1 MISGDRIRLNHI
13 IQNENGLIYLLG
25 KDSYSL
31 QNNVLKSLEVVINGH
46 FGNTVMLE
54 GRCENIN
61 ILSDYNLTYNIGY
74 VIRALI
80 ELLKL
85 SKDDGIEL
93 SSLRNIPVRLVFN
106 DKDPHEGNCVGIG
119 HFMSGEFVLFKD
131 LIKCGE
137 MRTSV

>member
-1 MISGDRIRLNHI
+1 MASADRVSLSNIVFD
-13 IQNENGLIYLLG
+13 ENSLEYLLG
-25 KDSYSL
+25 KDSYSV

-54 GRCENIN
+54 GRCENIT

-80 ELLKL
+80 ELFKL
-85 SKDDGIEL
+85 SKDDGVEL
-93 SSLRNIPVRLVFN
+93 SSLRNIPIRLVFN
-106 DKDPHEGNCVGIG
+106 DKDPYSGNCVGIG
-119 HFMSGEFVLFKD
+119 HFMSDEFVMFKD

-137 MRTSV
+137 RRTSV